1 MKTFVEPYINFDG
14 NAEEAFHFYQRVFDA
29 PEPMI
34 MKFKDVPYDEETDP
48 EMADFD
54 PEGTMH
60 ASLKLGDITLMG
72 SDSPPGRHDAPAG
85 VYISWATDDLE
96 QVKQVWQ
103 RFIHANSEILM
114 NLEKTFWSELYG
126 ILRDPYGVLWM
137 IQHHD
142 PEES

>member
-54 PEGTMH
+54 PEGTSTH
-60 ASLKLGDITLMG
+60 
-72 SDSPPGRHDAPAG
+72 R
-85 VYISWATDDLE
+85 
-96 QVKQVWQ
+96 
-103 RFIHANSEILM
+103 
-114 NLEKTFWSELYG
+114 
-126 ILRDPYGVLWM
+126 
-137 IQHHD
+137 
-142 PEES
+142 